1 MAEHEVLVE
10 ELKNWVKREGTVTA
24 EEILEWAKEHSISSL
39 ALYVFVEE
47 VLDDEDIDGSNDT
60 VLIDE
65 TFDLHIPSRIYY
77 KAKERPQRKEEQ
89 VKLQEPS
96 KEEATKAATEQPT
109 VLQEKKVVKK
119 TSKSK
124 KVDILSLLGSQ
135 ETSVNK
141 SSSAKE
147 EKIVVKKTVR
157 QPKKKKTTKIIKAQ
171 GGLLEFIATT
181 KVQKEIEQKET
192 GETQKTEPSK
202 EQQAKSEVKEKNEE
216 QVKKVFEEG
225 LDEKE
230 LDVINEL
237 LKDER
242 FEKALRYL
250 NNYWSVG
257 IYRFYEDMKRM
268 GVKEPKKILYELSK
282 KKLVKIVDPG
292 VVNAMDVIKKLKLR
306 KETRLSDLVKGSLG
320 F

>member
-10 ELKNWVKREGTVTA
+10 ELKKWVKREGIVTA
-24 EEILEWAKEHSISSL
+24 EKILEWAKEHSISSL

-47 VLDDEDIDGSNDT
+47 VLDDEDIDGSSDT

-77 KAKERPQRKEEQ
+77 KAKEQPQRKKEQ
-89 VKLQEPS
+89 VMLREPS
-96 KEEATKAATEQPT
+96 KKETTKVAAEQPT
-109 VLQEKKVVKK
+109 ALQEKKVAKK
-119 TSKSK
+119 SSRPK

-135 ETSVNK
+135 ETSAKK

-147 EKIVVKKTVR
+147 EKIIAKKTVR
-157 QPKKKKTTKIIKAQ
+157 QSKKKKAARTIKAQ

-181 KVQKEIEQKET
+181 TVQKEIEQKET
-192 GETQKTEPSK
+192 SETQKTESPK
-202 EQQAKSEVKEKNEE
+202 EQQAKSEVEEKNEE
-216 QVKKVFEEG
+216 QLKEES
-225 LDEKE
+225 LDEEE
-230 LDVINEL
+230 LDMISEL

-282 KKLVKIVDPG
+282 KKLVRIVDPG